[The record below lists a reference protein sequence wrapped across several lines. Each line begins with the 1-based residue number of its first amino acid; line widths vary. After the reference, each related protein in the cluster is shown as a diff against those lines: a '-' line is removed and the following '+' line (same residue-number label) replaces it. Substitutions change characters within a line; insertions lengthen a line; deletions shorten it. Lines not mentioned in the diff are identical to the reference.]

1 MPERSDVTRLLH
13 DAASGDSAA
22 FDQLYEVV
30 YDELVRLARSV
41 RKGGAPETLN
51 TTSLVH
57 EAYFKLVDTPGKLQW
72 NDRRHFFAVAA
83 RAMRQVLVNAARDRM
98 AQKRGGGQI
107 AVSIDDREFASV
119 VAPEEFLALHEAINR
134 LESISKRQAKIIEYR
149 FFAGLTVKE
158 TADALELS
166 ERTVKRE
173 WRFARAW
180 LGTELA

>member
-1 MPERSDVTRLLH
+1 
-13 DAASGDSAA
+13 
-22 FDQLYEVV
+22 
-30 YDELVRLARSV
+30 
-41 RKGGAPETLN
+41 
-51 TTSLVH
+51 
-57 EAYFKLVDTPGKLQW
+57 
-72 NDRRHFFAVAA
+72 
-83 RAMRQVLVNAARDRM
+83 M